1 MPRMKKI
8 ATQVAVTFRRNGT
21 FALASA
27 SASVFPA
34 AGFPSSRRIT
44 ATTAKAVAT

>member
-8 ATQVAVTFRRNGT
+8 ATHVAVTFRRNGT

-34 AGFPSSRRIT
+34 AGFPSSRRTT
-44 ATTAKAVAT
+44 ATAAKAVAT